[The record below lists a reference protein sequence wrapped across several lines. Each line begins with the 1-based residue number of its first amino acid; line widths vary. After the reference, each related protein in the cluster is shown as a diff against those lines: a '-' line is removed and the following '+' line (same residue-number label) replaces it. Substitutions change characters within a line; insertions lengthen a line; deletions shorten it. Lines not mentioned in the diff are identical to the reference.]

1 MAARVRALP
10 GFRCRAPRNFSSLA
24 RVTQAPRF
32 APATREPTLK
42 LGAHLPALDGLR
54 GIAILSV
61 MFSHFILFVPAE
73 GSVVGR
79 VIVKLAHTG
88 WAGVDLFFV
97 LSGFL
102 ITGILADSRG
112 KESYFRT
119 FYMRRTLRIFPLYYA
134 FLLLAFVVL
143 PLIHFGD
150 ETPPASNAP
159 WFVLYAA
166 NLFVARDGSFANAG
180 GLGHLWS
187 LAVEE
192 QFYLVW
198 PLVIYF
204 LPPRA
209 AERAAVAAF
218 FIALAVRCGM
228 VLTHTSTTAM
238 FVLLPARFDAL
249 AAGGFIALRAR
260 NAGGV
265 LGLVRPARVVLVLAL
280 AAIVAITATA
290 HADIRFE
297 NPWRAAVLYSLLALF
312 FGALL
317 VLAIAA
323 QERALLGRALT
334 SRVLSIFG
342 RYSYGLYVLHG
353 LAPPLLALL
362 GLYAAGLT
370 SVAGALGFAAA
381 AMAIA
386 FAFAFVSFHAFEQR
400 MLGLKRLFPYR

>member
-1 MAARVRALP
+1 
-10 GFRCRAPRNFSSLA
+10 
-24 RVTQAPRF
+24 VTKAPRF
-32 APATREPTLK
+32 AVATREPTLG

-61 MFSHFILFVPAE
+61 MFSHYILFAPAE
-73 GSVVGR
+73 GSIAGR
-79 VIVKLAHTG
+79 IVVKLAHTG

-112 KESYFRT
+112 KASYFRT
-119 FYMRRTLRIFPLYYA
+119 FYMRRTLRIFPLYYL
-134 FLLLAFVVL
+134 FLFLAFVVL
-143 PLIHFGD
+143 PRLHFGE

-166 NLFVARDGSFANAG
+166 NLFVARDGSFANVA

-198 PLVIYF
+198 PLVIFF
-204 LPPRA
+204 LSPRA

-260 NAGGV
+260 NHGGV
-265 LGLVRPARVVLVLAL
+265 LGLVKPARIILAVSL
-280 AAIVAITATA
+280 IAIVAVAATA

-317 VLAIAA
+317 VLAVAA
-323 QERALLGRALT
+323 RETALLGRALT

-353 LAPPLLALL
+353 LAPPVLALF
-362 GLYAAGLT
+362 GLYASGLS
-370 SVAGALGFAAA
+370 SVAGALGFATA

-386 FAFAFVSFHAFEQR
+386 FAFAWVSFHGFEQR
-400 MLGLKRLFPYR
+400 MLDLKRFFPYR